1 MRLPFLEE
9 TTPPPFYQASLSEKR
24 RQQLDKWAIGER
36 SQAYYLKRFGQIDK
50 AGKLSPYWHWS
61 AFLVTTGW
69 LLYRKRYLDCFVYC
83 VAGLSFVKLTIALAL
98 ALLEFILIGH
108 LPEAWQ
114 LSVRV
119 GVGGAIWLFWA
130 YYVGRWADA
139 YYYRMMRREI
149 ADALV
154 LYPNDLS
161 AQKQYLQHHGG
172 VSMLGLLVALSLLA
186 LLLGVI
192 AIQFM
197 PIVANKKEQAII
209 DDGYRLISYAK
220 KQVERD
226 YRQHGCPVSPSTF
239 APDLLTQ
246 DLLVQKSLTRHLTLD
261 PSLFELGVY
270 HHLSGV
276 ASDCVIVLRISNA
289 GYPVRY
295 LNGQTLSLYRVPNSD
310 GVWRCQSSL
319 AQSLLPV
326 SCRD

>member
-50 AGKLSPYWHWS
+50 AGKLNPYWHWS

-139 YYYRMMRREI
+139 YYYRMIRREI

-186 LLLGVI
+186 LLLGLI

-226 YRQHGCPVSPSTF
+226 YRQHGCPVSSGVV
-239 APDLLTQ
+239 AQ
-246 DLLVQKSLTRHLTLD
+246 DLLAKERFAQRLTLD
-261 PSLFELGVY
+261 SSLFELGVY